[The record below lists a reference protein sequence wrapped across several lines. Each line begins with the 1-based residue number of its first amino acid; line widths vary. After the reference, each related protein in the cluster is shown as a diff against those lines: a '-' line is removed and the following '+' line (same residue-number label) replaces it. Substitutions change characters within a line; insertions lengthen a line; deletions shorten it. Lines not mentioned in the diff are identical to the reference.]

1 MSILAE
7 VGRQMFILKGA
18 NQMPYEFE
26 NEIDNIVRIKV
37 VGVGGGGGNA
47 IDRMVEY
54 VSGVEFI
61 SINTDNQ
68 ALNRSKATQ
77 KIQIGEKITHGKGAG
92 SKPEIGSKAAE
103 ESRDQIAE
111 LLNGTDMVF
120 ITAGMG
126 GGTGTGAAPVVA
138 EIAKELGILTV
149 GIVTTPFLF
158 EGKRRM
164 TQAEEGI
171 ARLKEHVDS
180 LIVIPNERL
189 KNISEER
196 ITLQNAFFAAD
207 DILRQGVQSITDL
220 IVIPGLV
227 NLDFADV
234 TSVMK
239 DAGYALMGTGVASG
253 KDKAKIAAQSAISSP
268 LLGTSISGAKGLI
281 VNIKASPDIGLDEI
295 QDASTMISEQADED
309 AIIIWGAALDEQMED
324 AINVTVIATG
334 FPTSDN
340 YAPAKKEEKR
350 PSPFQYGTQAKP
362 EPTRFGTVTRPQP
375 TAKPAPQS
383 NGFGSQYQQ
392 NNYNR
397 PAPQAPVYPNANN
410 TVPTSAPKKPATQ
423 SRPAAAPKSND
434 SDDSF
439 MDIMSILNNK

>member
-1 MSILAE
+1 
-7 VGRQMFILKGA
+7 
-18 NQMPYEFE
+18 MPYEFE
-26 NEIDNIVRIKV
+26 NEVDSIVKIKV

-61 SINTDNQ
+61 SINTDQQ

-77 KIQIGEKITHGKGAG
+77 KVQIGEKITHGKGAG
-92 SKPEIGSKAAE
+92 SKPEVGEKAAE
-103 ESRDQIAE
+103 ESKEQIAE
-111 LLNGTDMVF
+111 LLRDTDMVF

-138 EIAKELGILTV
+138 EVAKEMGILTV

-164 TQAEEGI
+164 GQAEEGI
-171 ARLKEHVDS
+171 SKLKQHVDS

-189 KNISEER
+189 KNISEEK

-207 DILRQGVQSITDL
+207 DVLRQGVQSITDL

-239 DAGYALMGTGVASG
+239 DAGYALMGVGVASG
-253 KDKAKIAAQSAISSP
+253 KDKAKIAAQNAISSP
-268 LLGTSISGAKGLI
+268 LLGTSIQGAKGLI

-295 QDASTMISEQADED
+295 QEASTMISEQADEN
-309 AIIIWGAALDEQMED
+309 AIIIWGAALDEEMED
-324 AINVTVIATG
+324 TISVIVIATG

-340 YAPAKKEEKR
+340 YAPVGKKEEKK
-350 PSPFQYGTQAKP
+350 PVSPFQYGAQARNDAS
-362 EPTRFGTVTRPQP
+362 RFGTVTRPQHE
-375 TAKPAPQS
+375 TKPSRPAVNNPYP
-383 NGFGSQYQQ
+383 NYQQ
-392 NNYNR
+392 
-397 PAPQAPVYPNANN
+397 PAYQPVQPVQPPVQQPVQAPVFPNANT
-410 TVPTSAPKKPATQ
+410 TVPPKAETQ
-423 SRPAAAPKSND
+423 PVVPSRNNSSD